1 MRVVRF
7 QAGQSIFERD
17 PDSEICLVLEGRVR
31 LSVLTTDGRE
41 LTFKYAVKGE
51 VFGEIAVLDGGSRSA
66 SATAPTDVGMISLAY
81 EVRRARFLLHELSV
95 HPKPTPPG
103 PTTAKR
109 RAPQP
114 EAPAMTRASFD
125 PVAFREVPGWE
136 ADDHLAAFKAF
147 LASCPRLVTGG
158 RGSPPKSGEPRPP
171 SELRAACEAALAVPD
186 KLTRVEA
193 RAFFERHFLPHRV
206 VHDKVDGLLTGYY
219 EPLLEGSRVREGRF
233 QTPILKRPPD
243 LVTIVP
249 ETKGTVTGGL
259 THARRTAAGLVPFAT
274 RAEIEAGALGG
285 QSLELIYLTDPVEKF
300 FLQIQGSGRI
310 RLTDGTT
317 VRVHYDGK
325 NGHPFTSIG
334 RYLIDKG
341 LFAADRMSLG
351 ALGRWLRTDVERAR
365 LVMNQNASYVF
376 FRELPSDARGPL
388 GAIEVPLIAGRSLA
402 VDPAIHSLG
411 SPVYVNAPTLTPSG
425 HSRPF
430 SRLMV
435 AHDVGSA
442 IRGPERGD
450 IYFGSGESAGRV
462 AGTTKHPGNFYVLL
476 AMAPSARKAGGRP
489 ALAPDRLG
497 Q

>member
-1 MRVVRF
+1 MQRCV
-7 QAGQSIFERD
+7 
-17 PDSEICLVLEGRVR
+17 
-31 LSVLTTDGRE
+31 
-41 LTFKYAVKGE
+41 
-51 VFGEIAVLDGGSRSA
+51 
-66 SATAPTDVGMISLAY
+66 
-81 EVRRARFLLHELSV
+81 VRRAVACLLAATLAGPVLSLPV
-95 HPKPTPPG
+95 VPLAVARESARDTTIPAASAPAVPGTATTPPKTSATPG
-103 PTTAKR
+103 AAQPT
-109 RAPQP
+109 
-114 EAPAMTRASFD
+114 APAMTRASYD
-125 PVAFREVPGWE
+125 PVAYREVPGWE
-136 ADDHLAAFKAF
+136 ADDHLAALKAF
-147 LASCPRLVTGG
+147 LASCPRLVAAG
-158 RGSPPKSGEPRPP
+158 RAAGKSGEPRTPP
-171 SELRAACEAALAVPD
+171 ELRSACEAALALPD
-186 KLTRVEA
+186 KVTRIEA

-206 VHDKVDGLLTGYY
+206 VHDKLDGLLTGYY
-219 EPLLEGSRVREGRF
+219 EPLLEGSRKREGKF

-243 LVTIVP
+243 LVTVVA
-249 ETKGTVTGGL
+249 ETKGSVAGGL
-259 THARRTAAGLVPFAT
+259 THARRTAAGLVPFST

-341 LFAADRMSLG
+341 LFAADRMSMG
-351 ALGRWLRTDVERAR
+351 ALGRWLKTDVERAR
-365 LVMNQNASYVF
+365 LIMNQNASYVF
-376 FRELPSDARGPL
+376 FRELAADAGGPL

-402 VDPAIHSLG
+402 VDPAIHTLG

-425 HSRPF
+425 HARPF

-462 AGTTKHPGNFYVLL
+462 AGTTKHPGNFFVLL
-476 AMAPSARKAGGRP
+476 ATSPAATKATGKQAHSPESAPPERQFPERKPR
-489 ALAPDRLG
+489 
-497 Q
+497 

>member
-1 MRVVRF
+1 MASLLAGLALTQLAVTAADA
-7 QAGQSIFERD
+7 QAPAKEAQQPAAGVPAEPGKTLTNPKANAAPSPGQR
-17 PDSEICLVLEGRVR
+17 
-31 LSVLTTDGRE
+31 
-41 LTFKYAVKGE
+41 
-51 VFGEIAVLDGGSRSA
+51 
-66 SATAPTDVGMISLAY
+66 PT
-81 EVRRARFLLHELSV
+81 
-95 HPKPTPPG
+95 
-103 PTTAKR
+103 
-109 RAPQP
+109 
-114 EAPAMTRASFD
+114 PAMTRASYD

-136 ADDHLAAFKAF
+136 ADDHLAALKAF
-147 LASCPRLVTGG
+147 LASCPRLVAAG
-158 RGSPPKSGEPRPP
+158 RAATKGGEPRTPV
-171 SELRAACEAALAVPD
+171 ELRAACEAALALPE

-206 VHDKVDGLLTGYY
+206 VHEQMNGLVTGYY
-219 EPLLEGSRVREGRF
+219 EPLLEGSRKREGKF
-233 QTPILKRPPD
+233 QTPILKRPAD
-243 LVTIVP
+243 LVTVIP
-249 ETKGTVTGGL
+249 ETKGAVAGGL

-341 LFAADRMSLG
+341 LFAADRMSMG
-351 ALGRWLRTDVERAR
+351 ALGRWLKTDVERAR

-376 FRELPSDARGPL
+376 FRELPSDAGGPL

-402 VDPAIHSLG
+402 VDPAIHTLG
-411 SPVYVNAPTLTPSG
+411 SPVYVSAPTLTPTG
-425 HSRPF
+425 HTRPF

-450 IYFGSGESAGRV
+450 IYFGSGESAGRI
-462 AGTTKHPGNFYVLL
+462 AGTTKHAGNFFVLL
-476 AMAPSARKAGGRP
+476 ATANPASAPKAGGKQ
-489 ALAPDRLG
+489 ALAPER
-497 Q
+497 QPR